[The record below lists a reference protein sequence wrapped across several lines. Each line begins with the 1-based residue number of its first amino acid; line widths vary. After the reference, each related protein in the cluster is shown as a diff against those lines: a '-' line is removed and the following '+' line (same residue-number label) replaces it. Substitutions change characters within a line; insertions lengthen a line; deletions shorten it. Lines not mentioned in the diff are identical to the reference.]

1 MLSPQGWSNA
11 AGAASDA
18 GFGARPPIAKS
29 SALSSCALE
38 AGESIKSC
46 FERLTKEG
54 QITGG
59 IRGVDFLVAV
69 WAKGNGRDE
78 M

>member
-1 MLSPQGWSNA
+1 
-11 AGAASDA
+11 
-18 GFGARPPIAKS
+18 
-29 SALSSCALE
+29 LE